1 MFKTEYITASVKFY
15 NKAGILAPQRSTV
28 LDRIEDERFRSYHN
42 KGQWEDLNPL
52 HCGNDPS
59 VYTELSEK
67 EGFAAAD

>member
-1 MFKTEYITASVKFY
+1 M
-15 NKAGILAPQRSTV
+15 